1 MRPPDTRLL
10 GVRGFYVLVYE
21 DGALAAAIPA
31 SCEIECSRLI
41 VSRSHAVHVLENR
54 KNHTRIC
61 LLMA

>member
-1 MRPPDTRLL
+1 LL